1 MIRITKMSGK
11 FYGKDIDLRRDE
23 EIQDIEQFTS
33 EGTPC
38 ILVDSL
44 ENVEDLGISPDEV
57 EMVN

>member
-11 FYGKDIDLRRDE
+11 FYGKDIDLSRDE

-33 EGTPC
+33 ECTPC

-44 ENVEDLGISPDEV
+44 EDVEDLGISPDEV

>member
-11 FYGKDIDLRRDE
+11 FYGKDIDLSRDE

-33 EGTPC
+33 ECTPC

-44 ENVEDLGISPDEV
+44 ESVEDLGISPDEV

>member
-11 FYGKDIDLRRDE
+11 FYGKDIDLSRDE

-33 EGTPC
+33 ESTPC

-44 ENVEDLGISPDEV
+44 EDVEDLGISPDEV
-57 EMVN
+57 KMVN

>member
-11 FYGKDIDLRRDE
+11 FYGKNIDLSRDE

-33 EGTPC
+33 ESTPC

-44 ENVEDLGISPDEV
+44 EDVEDLGISPDEV
-57 EMVN
+57 KMVN